1 MRRKESAENSGGG
14 MAKDFLVGSA
24 TLCFG
29 GGVCDGGVVVGEG
42 KVVLCGLVQGGI
54 VAEGIVEGG
63 V

>member
-1 MRRKESAENSGGG
+1 

>member
-1 MRRKESAENSGGG
+1 MG
-14 MAKDFLVGSA
+14 FA
-24 TLCFG
+24 TLCYG

-42 KVVLCGLVQGGI
+42 KVVLCELVQGGI